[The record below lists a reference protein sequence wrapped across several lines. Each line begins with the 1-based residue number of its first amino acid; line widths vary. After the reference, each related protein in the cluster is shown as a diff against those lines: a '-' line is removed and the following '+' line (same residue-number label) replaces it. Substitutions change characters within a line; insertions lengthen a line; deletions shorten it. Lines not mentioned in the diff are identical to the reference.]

1 MNKIKIKYYCKD
13 CNAEISVNSALYGKG
28 RCASCAG
35 KLRTGKNNGNY
46 KHGETYCLDCKK
58 KISFGRKRC
67 RKCNT
72 LFLRNNP
79 ELNSNYKDGKHLL
92 EYFCKDCGKQICKTA
107 GIYGTGH
114 CRICTEKYKVYP
126 SREGKNNNQFK
137 DGHTLIE
144 HFCLDCQKLLINPK
158 SLRCRKC
165 AQKFRLKDPRNH
177 PMFGSERIDLQIK
190 FAGEGN
196 PMWQGGIANNP
207 YPSEWSK
214 RLKEF
219 IRDRDNHECQL
230 CNIKDEYLDRLL
242 HVHHIDYNKE
252 NSKEE
257 NLISLC
263 HKCHVKTNGSRDYYY
278 AYFTAIIEEL
288 YVKT

>member
-1 MNKIKIKYYCKD
+1 MNKSKLKYQ
-13 CNAEISVNSALYGKG
+13 CNECNNEISVSSALYGKG
-28 RCASCAG
+28 RCSSCAS
-35 KLRTGKNNGNY
+35 KGKNNSNY
-46 KHGETYCLDCKK
+46 KHHETYCIDCKK
-58 KISFGRKRC
+58 KISFGTKRC
-67 RKCNT
+67 RKCNI

-79 ELNSNYKDGKHLL
+79 ELNSNYKNGKHLL
-92 EYFCKDCGKQICKTA
+92 EYYCKDCGKQISKTT

-114 CRICTEKYKVYP
+114 CRICIEKYKKYP

-137 DGHTLIE
+137 DGHTLIQHYCE
-144 HFCLDCQKLLINPK
+144 ICHKEITNNAQK
-158 SLRCRKC
+158 CRSC
-165 AQKFRLKDPRNH
+165 AQIERLKDSKNH

-207 YPSEWSK
+207 YPLEWSK
-214 RLKEF
+214 RLKES

-230 CNIKDEYLDRLL
+230 CNVKEKYLDRLL

-252 NSKEE
+252 NSEEE

-263 HKCHVKTNGSRDYYY
+263 HKCHVKTNGNRDYYY
-278 AYFTAIIEEL
+278 AYFIAIIEEL